1 MLSFIESYYVS
12 RLRLNLL
19 QILSFDLFNKPMN
32 QLVLQ
37 MKNLSL
43 KWLSVTFD
51 LTQDLWLQSLYY

>member
-12 RLRLNLL
+12 GLRLNLL
-19 QILSFDLFNKPMN
+19 QILSFDLFNKPMS

>member
-43 KWLSVTFD
+43 KWLNVTFD